1 MSTCNFTTQT
11 NFDFYVWDYYLTDE
25 EVKDFIITNDYE
37 EPENITQSIIDDW
50 TIEIYNKEY
59 ESTVDYFNYV
69 LPSILKK
76 YKRELKF
83 FDVVLKDG
91 YYSGLQ
97 FYVEPQENLD
107 DFFYGLDRREFEDWI
122 TDVTNDDTQYYFNEC
137 RSIIVRQ
144 IRSEINFINKK
155 LLPKLARKLGFQG
168 ARLVGVF
175 SNGEGVYEYV

>member
-1 MSTCNFTTQT
+1 MGTCNFTTQT
-11 NFDFYVWDYYLTDE
+11 NFDFYVWDYYPTDE

-37 EPENITQSIIDDW
+37 EPENITQSIISDW
-50 TIEIYNKEY
+50 AIEIYNNVY

-69 LPSILKK
+69 LSSTLKK

-83 FDVVLKDG
+83 FDVTLKNG
-91 YYSGLQ
+91 YYTGLQ
-97 FYVEPQENLD
+97 FYVEPQDYLN

-122 TDVTNDDTQYYFNEC
+122 TDVTNDDTQYYFNEYK
-137 RSIIVRQ
+137 SVIARQ

-155 LLPKLARKLGFQG
+155 LLPKLAKELDFRG
-168 ARLVGVF
+168 ARLLGVF